1 MFDSTFVNKL
11 KEKYNYDEKTIKAL
25 SLIIPALIKYYGE
38 DYSDI
43 ILSAVFNCEIICCN
57 SRQTISQVLNDRK
70 LTKSVGG
77 SPVSDIDVKRAE
89 SIYVPNV
96 KIIYNQDTNSYEI
109 AKIDR
114 VIVTSHTYNYDSLKG
129 LEVLTRAIC
138 RLIKS
143 YNNEIVI
150 DENTITF
157 RYGIAHEKRKI
168 VYDGEIILDF
178 IEDFGKGLEEGLNLY
193 DTEKIVSSIYSND
206 YKCYDYDSVYTVAS
220 ILKDTYHL
228 QRDINDYE
236 IIGKTEEFEEKYGKE
251 HVDNLCEACDKC
263 ISLENDMILAFT
275 REDKNNYATSLN
287 KLLGD
292 NVYSALVSIYKS
304 GQKSKK

>member
-38 DYSDI
+38 EYSDI

-57 SRQTISQVLNDRK
+57 SHQTISKILNERR

-77 SPVSDIDVKRAE
+77 SPVSDIDTKRAE
-89 SIYVPNV
+89 GVYVPNV
-96 KIIYNQDTNSYEI
+96 EIRYNKDTNSYEI
-109 AKIDR
+109 EKIDR

-143 YNNEIVI
+143 YNNEITI

-157 RYGIAHEKRKI
+157 RYGIAYDKRKI
-168 VYDGEIILDF
+168 IYDDGIILDY
-178 IEDFGKGLEEGLNLY
+178 IEDYGKGLEDGFNLY
-193 DTEKIVSSIYSND
+193 DTEKIVSSIYSNN
-206 YKCYDYDSVYTVAS
+206 YKCYGYDSVYTVAS
-220 ILKDTYHL
+220 ILKDTYHFKS
-228 QRDINDYE
+228 DINDYE
-236 IIGKTEEFEEKYGKE
+236 VVGEIAEFEKKYGKE
-251 HVDNLCEACDKC
+251 TINDLCEMCDRC
-263 ISLENDMILAFT
+263 IELENNMLLAFT
-275 REDKNNYATSLN
+275 REDKNNYAKSLN
-287 KLLGD
+287 KVLGE
-292 NVYSALVSIYKS
+292 NVYNDLVVIYQNS
-304 GQKSKK
+304 QKMKK